1 MSALE
6 PLRPGGEGSVW
17 YAYAYLSLLLLLPL
31 LSLAVALWTGLV
43 TLDATLTISPDL
55 STPAEWLAQGLV
67 VVFLLWTFIQIV
79 RVTGIG
85 FVRGLIES
93 IARIADA
100 YELPG
105 EPEQAESLA
114 QSDGADEAEG
124 QGGEQ

>member
-6 PLRPGGEGSVW
+6 PLRPGGEQSVW
-17 YAYAYLSLLLLLPL
+17 YAYAYLSLLVLLPL
-31 LSLAVALWTGLV
+31 LSLAVALYTGLV
-43 TLDATLTISPDL
+43 TLEATLTVSPDL

-79 RVTGIG
+79 RVTGVG
-85 FVRGLIES
+85 FIEGLVQS
-93 IARIADA
+93 LARIADA

-114 QSDGADEAEG
+114 QSERGDEAEG
-124 QGGEQ
+124 QGGEE